1 MQAKQAKSLA
11 FGRRRTILLV
21 SNYLSLL
28 VHAKNRGMKTLGFMI
43 GLLVAGVAAV
53 TGCDGKCSG
62 LDNGCPAV
70 DPHYM
75 LSTTNLPSALVE
87 VSADSPCTATL
98 VPGDGGAASVMVVDG
113 AFNETLTCHLY
124 GRLDDG
130 ETVAATI
137 SFQAA
142 TIGCCPG
149 FVASGRG
156 FSLTDA
162 GADGP

>member
-1 MQAKQAKSLA
+1 
-11 FGRRRTILLV
+11 
-21 SNYLSLL
+21 
-28 VHAKNRGMKTLGFMI
+28 MKTLGFMI
-43 GLLVAGVAAV
+43 GLLVGGVAMV

-62 LDNGCPAV
+62 VYNCPAGV
-70 DPHYM
+70 PYDM
-75 LSTTNLPSALVE
+75 LSTTNLPAALVE

-98 VPGDGGAASVMVVDG
+98 GTGDGGAASVMVVDH
-113 AFNETLTCHLY
+113 AFNETLTCHLH
-124 GRLDDG
+124 GRLADG

-142 TIGCCPG
+142 TIGCCSG
-149 FVASGRG
+149 FVANGGG